1 MDTEKAN
8 IRSQLGV
15 NRTDICH
22 RLAYATFAVYFLI
35 IFARAATTFITT
47 DEAYTYYEYVRTGDL
62 FNLSIAN
69 NHLLLTLLIW
79 LFSGLHDYSEMF
91 IRLPNLLALAVVG
104 IFLIRKSFRQ
114 LQYPLFFLAVFF
126 CSSYLFSE
134 YLGLARGYAIS
145 VLLNATGMIYCLD
158 PRWQNLM
165 KANILFLLA
174 VFANLA
180 SFFLFAAFQPLA
192 LYWLCKQNDYRI
204 PWSLLTKP
212 LIIST
217 ALLNVVA
224 MAFFYFWGSNITQ
237 RVDPLIGADSFLASV
252 GSVEAFFPN
261 PTIRFGL
268 LGLLM
273 CLLWMGFRRND
284 AVRDALIFLGIA
296 LLLPFLASIVNSDR
310 SDMLL
315 QERTWIP
322 LWALWCFPLMAALH
336 EKRFSRGKGA
346 FVTTIAAVSI
356 VFLFVKQVNLDQTAA
371 WANNYEEASKLHS
384 GGYAVCCFAETP
396 YHLEFYNEK
405 YGLPIQVCAED
416 SSIGQCY

>member
-1 MDTEKAN
+1 MNPEEEN
-8 IRSQLGV
+8 LRSQSELD
-15 NRTDICH
+15 RSDIC
-22 RLAYATFAVYFLI
+22 RWLAYATFAVYFLI

-47 DEAYTYYEYVRTGDL
+47 DEAHTYFEYVRTGDL

-79 LFSGLHDYSEMF
+79 LFSGLHDYSEIF
-91 IRLPNLLALAVVG
+91 IRLPNLLTLAVVG
-104 IFLIRKSFRQ
+104 IFLIRKCFRQ

-126 CSSYLFSE
+126 CSSYYFSE
-134 YLGLARGYAIS
+134 YLGLARGYSIS
-145 VLLNATGMIYCLD
+145 VLLNAVGMIYCLD

-180 SFFLFAAFQPLA
+180 SFFLFAAFQPMA
-192 LYWLCKQNDYRI
+192 LYWLCKQNGYRI
-204 PWSLLTKP
+204 PWRLLTKP
-212 LIIST
+212 EIILT
-217 ALLNVVA
+217 AFLNVVA
-224 MAFFYFWGSNITQ
+224 LAFFYIWGVNITQ
-237 RVDPLIGADSFLASV
+237 EADPLIGADSFLVSV
-252 GSVEAFFPN
+252 NSVEAFFPN
-261 PTIRFGL
+261 PTMRVGL
-268 LGLLM
+268 LSLMM

-284 AVRDALIFLGIA
+284 KVRDALIFLAVA
-296 LLLPFLASIVNSDR
+296 LLLPFLASFVNSER

-322 LWALWCFPLMAALH
+322 LWALWCFPLMTALH

-346 FVTTIAAVSI
+346 FVFAVAAVFI

-371 WANNYEEASKLHS
+371 WANNYKEASKLHS
-384 GGYAVCCFAETP
+384 GDYSGCCFAVTP

-405 YGLPIQVCAED
+405 YGLPIEVCSED
-416 SSIGQCY
+416 RSIGQCQ